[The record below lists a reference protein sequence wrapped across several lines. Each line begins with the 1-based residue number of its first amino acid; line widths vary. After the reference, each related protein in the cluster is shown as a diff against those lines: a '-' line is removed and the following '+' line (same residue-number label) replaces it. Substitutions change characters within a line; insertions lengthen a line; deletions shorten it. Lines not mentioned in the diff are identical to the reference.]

1 VSYCISAVSA
11 TPVHVCNSCQPSSPL
26 ALFISACRTIYH
38 PSFCC
43 RDLLPDVPDEGGYL
57 RAVQT

>member
-1 VSYCISAVSA
+1 VSYGVPHCVYDVLTCVSIA
-11 TPVHVCNSCQPSSPL
+11 NL
-26 ALFISACRTIYH
+26 YNRRRLFISACRTIYH